1 MSRSVV
7 LILLVALVALSF
19 APKVAAFGA
28 GNIPSYSHLEDRA
41 FRHGDIEDIIEKRE
55 SFSPTLSA
63 RPETCDQTSFALH
76 SLTPSLSESPPYFSF
91 PTRRE
96 TVLWQPLSLDLRFG
110 RHKLSFRPE
119 EIEPSEL

>member
-41 FRHGDIEDIIEKRE
+41 FRHGDIEDIIEKRQ
-55 SFSPTLSA
+55 FFLVV
-63 RPETCDQTSFALH
+63 LILMY
-76 SLTPSLSESPPYFSF
+76 SLQGCRWWILVPRS
-91 PTRRE
+91 
-96 TVLWQPLSLDLRFG
+96 
-110 RHKLSFRPE
+110 
-119 EIEPSEL
+119 

>member
-55 SFSPTLSA
+55 SFLV
-63 RPETCDQTSFALH
+63 E
-76 SLTPSLSESPPYFSF
+76 
-91 PTRRE
+91 
-96 TVLWQPLSLDLRFG
+96 LSLIDSLQGCWWWILVPR
-110 RHKLSFRPE
+110 S
-119 EIEPSEL
+119 

>member
-55 SFSPTLSA
+55 SFLV
-63 RPETCDQTSFALH
+63 E
-76 SLTPSLSESPPYFSF
+76 
-91 PTRRE
+91 
-96 TVLWQPLSLDLRFG
+96 LSLIDSLQGCWRWILVP
-110 RHKLSFRPE
+110 RS
-119 EIEPSEL
+119 

>member
-1 MSRSVV
+1 MTRSIV

-55 SFSPTLSA
+55 SL
-63 RPETCDQTSFALH
+63 
-76 SLTPSLSESPPYFSF
+76 
-91 PTRRE
+91 
-96 TVLWQPLSLDLRFG
+96 
-110 RHKLSFRPE
+110 
-119 EIEPSEL
+119 

>member
-7 LILLVALVALSF
+7 LFLLVALVALSF

-55 SFSPTLSA
+55 F
-63 RPETCDQTSFALH
+63 
-76 SLTPSLSESPPYFSF
+76 
-91 PTRRE
+91 
-96 TVLWQPLSLDLRFG
+96 LRYCQRQG
-110 RHKLSFRPE
+110 C
-119 EIEPSEL
+119 

>member
-1 MSRSVV
+1 MGFTSYILLITIHIYTNMSRSIV

-55 SFSPTLSA
+55 FILDRLS
-63 RPETCDQTSFALH
+63 CN
-76 SLTPSLSESPPYFSF
+76 
-91 PTRRE
+91 
-96 TVLWQPLSLDLRFG
+96 
-110 RHKLSFRPE
+110 
-119 EIEPSEL
+119 

>member
-1 MSRSVV
+1 LGFTSYILLITIHIYTNMSRSIV

-55 SFSPTLSA
+55 FILDRLS
-63 RPETCDQTSFALH
+63 CN
-76 SLTPSLSESPPYFSF
+76 
-91 PTRRE
+91 
-96 TVLWQPLSLDLRFG
+96 
-110 RHKLSFRPE
+110 
-119 EIEPSEL
+119 

>member
-1 MSRSVV
+1 MTRSIV

-55 SFSPTLSA
+55 SFLV
-63 RPETCDQTSFALH
+63 
-76 SLTPSLSESPPYFSF
+76 ES
-91 PTRRE
+91 
-96 TVLWQPLSLDLRFG
+96 
-110 RHKLSFRPE
+110 
-119 EIEPSEL
+119 